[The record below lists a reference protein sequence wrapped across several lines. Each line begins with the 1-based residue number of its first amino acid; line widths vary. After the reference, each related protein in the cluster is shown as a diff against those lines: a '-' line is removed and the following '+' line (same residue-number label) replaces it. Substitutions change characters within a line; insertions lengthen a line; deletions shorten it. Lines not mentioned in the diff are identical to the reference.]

1 MTSPSGNG
9 VSSYSDAVVTG
20 KLLIRLGSRIH
31 RLQVEVLERLSTP
44 LSIRQYRILVRVDQG
59 ISSLSLQAEQARRQ
73 RSTVSK
79 SADSLVRQGLL
90 TRTEAVEDR
99 RSVVLALTPAGL
111 ALLSEARSASEQ
123 LAVWLVQAAEI
134 SPETLAILADQ
145 LYEATEA
152 IVDTPNV
159 LKPNTAIMATSGS
172 GQIDPLPTTRSQK
185 KQRSARPVRR

>member
-172 GQIDPLPTTRSQK
+172 GQMDPLPTTRSQK

>member
-1 MTSPSGNG
+1 MTSPSENG
-9 VSSYSDAVVTG
+9 IIGYSDAVVTG
-20 KLLIRLGSRIH
+20 RLLIRLGSRLH

-59 ISSLSLQAEQARRQ
+59 ISSLSLLAEQARRQ

-111 ALLSEARSASEQ
+111 ALLSEAKSASEQ
-123 LAVWLVQAAEI
+123 LAVWLVQAADI
-134 SPETLAILADQ
+134 SPEPLGSLADQ

-159 LKPNTAIMATSGS
+159 FMPGTAIAARSGS
-172 GQIDPLPTTRSQK
+172 GQTDMSPTARSQSMP
-185 KQRSARPVRR
+185 RSASPIRQ